1 MKLDSIDIKI
11 LELLQKDGRSSFREI
26 AKKLRITTPTVSKKV
41 ETFQKLDLLKG
52 FSANL
57 DAEKLD
63 EITILLH
70 IKCRPSDTKKLLD
83 QLRKTE
89 NVRELY
95 AIDGSRIFAKVT
107 ITDGLNDFLTGLGE
121 MKEIIDYEYHT
132 ITETVKEEPRAILA
146 SNLKLTVPCYYCKK
160 LIKEEPVKI
169 KLDGKNHYL
178 CCNTCVER
186 YREKYKKLK
195 EKKNLGK

>member
-1 MKLDSIDIKI
+1 MDLDSLDIKI
-11 LELLQKDGRSSFREI
+11 LEILQKDGRASFREI
-26 AKKLRITTPTVSKKV
+26 AKKLGITTPTVSKKV

-107 ITDGLNDFLTGLGE
+107 IIDGLNVFLTGLGE
-121 MKEIIDYEYHT
+121 INEIVDYEYHT
-132 ITETVKEEPRAILA
+132 ITETVKEKSRAVLS

-160 LIKEEPVKI
+160 LIKDEPVKI
-169 KLDGKNHYL
+169 KLDGRSHYL
-178 CCNTCVER
+178 CCNACVER
-186 YREKYKKLK
+186 YKEKYKKLK
-195 EKKNLGK
+195 AGKSS